1 MYITLEEIRK
11 GKMSCGM
18 EIPQDDRCRIWAQH
32 FYPFLIDMFAHN
44 RDIRFAMSLVVL
56 SKIKYTRELEN
67 FRYDTVTHNVSYVSD
82 GNRRMELVNI
92 QKACIAR

>member
-11 GKMSCGM
+11 GKMNFGM

-32 FYPFLIDMFAHN
+32 FYPYLVKMFDYDRDTRFLMT
-44 RDIRFAMSLVVL
+44 LVAL

-67 FRYDTVTHNVSYVSD
+67 FRYDIDTHKVSYVSD
-82 GNRRMELVNI
+82 GNRKTELGNI
-92 QKACIAR
+92 KRACIAR

>member
-11 GKMSCGM
+11 GKMSFGM

-32 FYPFLIDMFAHN
+32 FYPFLIDMFAYD
-44 RDIRFAMSLVVL
+44 RDIRFIMSLVVL

-67 FRYDTVTHNVSYVSD
+67 FRYDTVTHKVSYVSD
-82 GNRRMELVNI
+82 GNRRIELVNI
-92 QKACIAR
+92 KKACVAR